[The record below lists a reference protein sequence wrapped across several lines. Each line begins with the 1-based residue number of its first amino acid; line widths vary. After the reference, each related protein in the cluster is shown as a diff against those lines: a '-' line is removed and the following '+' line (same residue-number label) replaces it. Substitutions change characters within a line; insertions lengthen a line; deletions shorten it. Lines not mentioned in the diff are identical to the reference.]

1 MCIYGYARISTKKQN
16 IERQIRN
23 ILLEYPTAKIY
34 QEVYTGTKFQSREIL
49 KKLINEVKEGDTIVF
64 DSVSR
69 MSRNAKDGIKQ
80 YFELYE
86 QGINLVFLKER
97 YIDTDTFKRS
107 VAETIGETGNEI
119 ADIYIGA
126 TNKVIRI
133 LASKQIEKAFEQAQK
148 EVDDLQQRT
157 REGIETARRNGK
169 LIGGSV
175 TKGKRKNT
183 KLSIESKE
191 KILKHSKS
199 FGGTMTNK
207 ELMDYCRIS
216 EPTLLKYKKEIRSD
230 LIMARE
236 ME

>member
-1 MCIYGYARISTKKQN
+1 MSIYGYARISTKKQN

-23 ILLEYPTAKIY
+23 IILEYPTAKIY
-34 QEVYTGTKFQSREIL
+34 QEIYTGTKFQSREIL
-49 KKLINEVKEGDTIVF
+49 KKLLNEVKKGDTIVF

-69 MSRNAKDGIKQ
+69 MSRDAKEGIKQ

-86 QGINLVFLKER
+86 KGVNLVFLKER
-97 YIDTDTFKRS
+97 YIDTDTFRKS
-107 VAETIGETGNEI
+107 IEETIGETGNEI

-157 REGIETARRNGK
+157 CEGIETARRNGK
-169 LIGGSV
+169 LIGGAA
-175 TKGKRKNT
+175 TKGKKKTT
-183 KLSIESKE
+183 KLSIEAKE

-199 FGGTMTNK
+199 FGGNMGNK

-216 EPTLLKYKKEIRSD
+216 EPTLLKYKKEIRQS
-230 LIMARE
+230 LISSGKMI
-236 ME
+236 